1 MNQTCWLLL
10 PPPDFIRNGQI
21 KPGGGISFALIEETG
36 KIVVELIGFDME
48 SINVPNCW
56 GADGRS
62 GYTIYRDAG
71 SDGKTRRQTWFARDV
86 GRKIW
91 NALLDLGWTQSVK
104 WRSPLLHEDRLPE
117 SVTLTNRPLAIMTD
131 ANTRSWTH
139 MVLEA

>member
-10 PPPDFIRNGQI
+10 PPPDSVKNGQV
-21 KPGGGISFALIEETG
+21 KDGGGISFTLIEETS
-36 KIVVELIGFDME
+36 KIIIELIGFNVR
-48 SINVPNCW
+48 SIDVPYCW
-56 GADGRS
+56 GPHNGV
-62 GYTIYRDAG
+62 YTIFRDAG
-71 SDGKTRRQTWFARDV
+71 SDGKSRRQTWLARDV

-91 NALLDLGWTQSVK
+91 NSLLDLGWTQSLK

-131 ANTRSWTH
+131 ANTRSWTQ